1 MPTLTRKLH
10 MFGIAALAVVI
21 LAACG
26 GTTPAN
32 TQPAAG
38 AATSAAPAA
47 TSAPAPTAATLPT
60 AAATSAAS
68 DSSAAATVA
77 PAATSAASDSS
88 AATAPAATS
97 VAPEATAVTAPA
109 KLNLNTVTE
118 DQLMSTIPSFSSR
131 MVHEFMEYR
140 PYISI
145 QQFRKEIGKYVDA
158 DQVAMYEQYVFVPVD
173 VDQADAATLQQ
184 LPGVDAAIADQLIIG
199 RPYGSSQA
207 FLSKLAGLVSAAD
220 AQQAAAYLAA
230 A

>member
-1 MPTLTRKLH
+1 MPGLIRKLQ
-10 MFGIAALAVVI
+10 MFGIAALTAAA

-26 GTTPAN
+26 GGTTPIS
-32 TQPAAG
+32 TQPSAS

-47 TSAPAPTAATLPT
+47 TAAPVT
-60 AAATSAAS
+60 AATSAAP
-68 DSSAAATVA
+68 AATGATGATAA
-77 PAATSAASDSS
+77 PAAT
-88 AATAPAATS
+88 AATGAAPN
-97 VAPEATAVTAPA
+97 ATAVTNQPDATAATAAA

-118 DQLMSTIPSFSSR
+118 DQLMSTIPGFSAR
-131 MVHEFMEYR
+131 MVREFMEYR

-158 DQVAMYEQYVFVPVD
+158 DQVATYEQYVYVPID

-184 LPGVDAAIADQLIIG
+184 LPGVDAGIADQLIAG

-207 FLSKLAGLVSAAD
+207 FLAKLTGLVSATD
-220 AQQAAAYLAA
+220 AQQALAYLAA